1 MKVFLYILIL
11 STTLVSCTKEYSEDF
26 FAYTNN
32 PTNDTAWKQK
42 ITYDAPV
49 HIITDILSGFQKL
62 YVDSFNAN
70 TGGIIN
76 FNDSLKLNFPA
87 NICTGNNGLLLTGKI
102 KVELYF
108 LNKKG
113 DFIRFAKSHIN
124 NNEILNGSAGFYIRL
139 SQNGNEVFLTNS
151 ASYRLFYKANPTS
164 PLTKLFWET
173 VATQN
178 NDTTYNWLLT
188 ETSYNS
194 FNFGVINTLQYF
206 DTLTNTN
213 ITGYELNT
221 RKLKWLNCASFA
233 DSIIQPQ
240 RVNVLLPINFTNNNT
255 QVYAVFKNKKTVL
268 QLKGDFASRTFYFPK
283 IETGT
288 ELNIISISKLGN
300 EYYWAN
306 KSINLQNSNL
316 ISLVPEQK
324 TITEINRLLDAL

>member
-11 STTLVSCTKEYSEDF
+11 SVSLFSCTKEYSEDF
-26 FAYTNN
+26 FAYQNN
-32 PTNDTAWKQK
+32 TINDTTWKQS

-49 HIITDILSGFQKL
+49 HIITDVLSGFQKL

-87 NICTGNNGLLLTGKI
+87 NICTGNNGLLVNGKI

-113 DFIRFAKSHIN
+113 DFVRFAKSHVSN
-124 NNEILNGSAGFYIRL
+124 NLILNGSACFYIKL
-139 SQNGNEVFLTNS
+139 TQNGNEVFLTNS
-151 ASYRLFYKANPTS
+151 ASYKLFYKATPTS
-164 PLTKLFWET
+164 PLTKLFFET
-173 VATQN
+173 LAVQN

-188 ETSYNS
+188 ETPYNS
-194 FNFGVINTLQYF
+194 LNFGVVNTVQYF
-206 DTLTNTN
+206 DTLTNTTV
-213 ITGYELNT
+213 TGYELTT
-221 RKLKWLNCASFA
+221 RKIKWLNCASFT
-233 DSIIQPQ
+233 DSIMQPQ
-240 RVNVLLPINFTNNNT
+240 RLNVVLPVNFTNNNT

-268 QLKGDFASRTFYFPK
+268 GLKADFASRTFYFPK

-306 KSINLQNSNL
+306 RSLTVQNSNL

-324 TITEINRLLDAL
+324 TITQINTLLDGL